1 MDGNAVGS
9 LFLDLFGAGWGQR
22 RGSLLS
28 PVYQPRPIGPLGP
41 ARREAEARLLDA
53 DVFESF
59 HLETGMMILY
69 PN

>member
-9 LFLDLFGAGWGQR
+9 LFLDVFGAGGWGQR

-41 ARREAEARLLDA
+41 DRREAEARLLDA
-53 DVFESF
+53 DV
-59 HLETGMMILY
+59 LIL
-69 PN
+69 